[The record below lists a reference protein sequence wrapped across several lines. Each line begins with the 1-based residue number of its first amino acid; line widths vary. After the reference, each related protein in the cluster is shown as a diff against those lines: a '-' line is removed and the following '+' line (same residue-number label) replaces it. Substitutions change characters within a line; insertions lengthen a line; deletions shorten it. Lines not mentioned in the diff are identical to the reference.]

1 MGRAALVA
9 GAPSPKNRQ
18 GMLADL
24 FERIETLIDA
34 SDRDLDQ
41 IERTLTD
48 GYAKALSL
56 EAEQYRIQKRIT
68 EVAHSLKSG
77 DAEAA
82 QELAALAQRLD
93 GTAGEL
99 SELRGRLGAL
109 RRHAEAVRA

>member
-1 MGRAALVA
+1 MGRAALA
-9 GAPSPKNRQ
+9 AKEPRPKNRQ

-34 SDRDLDQ
+34 SDRDLEQ

-48 GYAKALSL
+48 GYAEALSL

-68 EVAHSLKSG
+68 EAAHALRSG
-77 DAEAA
+77 DAETA
-82 QELAALAQRLD
+82 QELTALAGRLD

-99 SELRGRLGAL
+99 SELRARLEAL
-109 RRHAEAVRA
+109 RRHADAVRA

>member
-9 GAPSPKNRQ
+9 GAPSAKNRQ

-48 GYAKALSL
+48 GYAEALSL

-68 EVAHSLKSG
+68 EVAHSLQGG
-77 DAEAA
+77 DAATA
-82 QELAALAQRLD
+82 HELTALAQRLD

-109 RRHAEAVRA
+109 RRHAEAVRS